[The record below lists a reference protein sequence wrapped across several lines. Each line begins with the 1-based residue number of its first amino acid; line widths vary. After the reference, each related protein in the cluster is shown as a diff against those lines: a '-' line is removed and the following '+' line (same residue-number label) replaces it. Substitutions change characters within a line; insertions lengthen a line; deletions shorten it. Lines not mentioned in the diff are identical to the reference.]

1 MGTVIMYHF
10 WIHLFGCSC
19 YRRRCKHGFWA
30 AAATWAWSKKDKMLG
45 LQLCLPKRF
54 LCWRMDMKQKSN
66 SFLTRPRFTELCLL
80 TKLLESFSNVTFPSE
95 YAINSSFYPCCMNE
109 SSVSPWLSAAS
120 TLGDRF
126 CICVGRR
133 CLYLYCTVFVWVK
146 SGLNTGDKSSPR
158 LLRWG
163 WSAGRSL

>member
-1 MGTVIMYHF
+1 
-10 WIHLFGCSC
+10 
-19 YRRRCKHGFWA
+19 
-30 AAATWAWSKKDKMLG
+30 MLG

-66 SFLTRPRFTELCLL
+66 LFLTRPRFCRTVSVNETDISKWIYYSFTILSLL
-80 TKLLESFSNVTFPSE
+80 HISTKNALYLPTRSHPIQPANHPLISPH
-95 YAINSSFYPCCMNE
+95 FYIHLRWRFLHCMNE
-109 SSVSPWLSAAS
+109 SLVSPWLSAAS

-126 CICVGRR
+126 CICVGKK

-163 WSAGRSL
+163 WSAGRNL